1 MNIEL
6 KNAVLSI
13 DVKAQYD
20 ECVKKLLGH
29 KIILA
34 HILTKAI
41 EEFRGMRP
49 EEVVHFI
56 EGEPF
61 ISKVP
66 VEPGL
71 TNKMVEGDKSGN
83 EIVGINT
90 ENSEIHAG
98 YVRFDII
105 FYVRTKDE
113 ISQIII
119 NIEAQKTDPT
129 DYNILNRAIFYIS
142 RMISSQKNRDFK
154 GSNYN
159 NIKKVYS
166 IWVCMNHI
174 HLTNDTIMGNHKWKG
189 EIELLN
195 IIMIGVAE
203 NLSRK
208 DESHELHRLLGA
220 LLSEK
225 LKAAEKLDIL
235 ENEYHIAMEE
245 SIEEDVKTMCNLS
258 EGIEERAMER
268 GRKDGINTVLRL
280 AEKCHLSKEETIQ
293 QLCEGMKME
302 VAEAEKYYEEY
313 RKDVQ
318 TSL

>member
-1 MNIEL
+1 
-6 KNAVLSI
+6 
-13 DVKAQYD
+13 
-20 ECVKKLLGH
+20 
-29 KIILA
+29 
-34 HILTKAI
+34 
-41 EEFRGMRP
+41 
-49 EEVVHFI
+49 
-56 EGEPF
+56 
-61 ISKVP
+61 
-66 VEPGL
+66 
-71 TNKMVEGDKSGN
+71 
-83 EIVGINT
+83 
-90 ENSEIHAG
+90 
-98 YVRFDII
+98 
-105 FYVRTKDE
+105 
-113 ISQIII
+113 
-119 NIEAQKTDPT
+119 
-129 DYNILNRAIFYIS
+129 
-142 RMISSQKNRDFK
+142 MISSQKNRDFK

-166 IWVCMNHI
+166 IWVCMNMEEDSMNHI

-225 LKAAEKLDIL
+225 FKSAEKLDLL